1 MALIIMKFGGTSVG
15 SAPCIRRAA
24 ELVCRQSAQDRVVV
38 VVSALGGVT
47 DKIIAALHAAKEGA
61 MAEVTAI
68 CNALRNRHCEVMH
81 ELLAGAHHADLE
93 AAVDGSIARLLEIC
107 SGMVQLRAS
116 APQIADMALS
126 LGEEIS
132 AVLFTACL
140 EHLGASAAYVDAA
153 RVVVTDAK
161 FGDAT
166 PDMDSTRRRANAEL
180 LPILERGSVP
190 VVTGYRGATAGGQL
204 TTLGRGGSDYS
215 ATILGAVLDADEI
228 WIWTD
233 VDGVLTADPRI
244 CGNAATLDEITFA
257 EAVELSHYGAKVV
270 HQRAIQPARDAGIP
284 VRIKNS
290 FRPDAAG
297 TRIARRSSS
306 NGTTVKA
313 VTAVKDATLIT
324 ISTRQNVHPAELFG
338 RLLMR
343 LAASHIDLLFS
354 SQSSQNALGLVVRER
369 DEHHVLDVIR
379 RVFHTELRHGVL
391 NPASVEQ
398 HVAVIAVLGE
408 AMKGH
413 PGILGRLFS
422 AVAERNVSVIA
433 VAQGASELNICF
445 AVPSAAAN
453 DVVQAVHDEFCG
465 ETPSQRHGDLDRQ
478 ATSPAVLT

>member
-1 MALIIMKFGGTSVG
+1 MALLVMKFGGTSVG
-15 SAPCIRRAA
+15 TAPCIRRAA
-24 ELVCRQSAQDRVVV
+24 ELVGCKASDDRVVV

-47 DKIIAALHAAKEGA
+47 DRIVEALHAAKEGA
-61 MAEVTAI
+61 IAQVTAI
-68 CNALRNRHCEVMH
+68 SDALRSRHYEVVG
-81 ELLAGAHHADLE
+81 ELFPAAQRPDVE
-93 AAVDGSIARLLEIC
+93 AAIDSSIVRLLEIC
-107 SGMVQLRAS
+107 SGMAQLRAS

-132 AVLFTACL
+132 AVLFTAYL
-140 EHLGASAAYVDAA
+140 EKRGTSATYVDAA

-166 PDMDSTRRRANAEL
+166 PDMDSTRRRARAEL
-180 LPILERGSVP
+180 LPILERGCVP
-190 VVTGYRGATAGGQL
+190 VVTGYRSATAAGQL

-215 ATILGAVLDADEI
+215 ATILGSVLEADEI

-284 VRIKNS
+284 LRIKNS

-297 TRIARRSSS
+297 TRIACGSSA
-306 NGTTVKA
+306 NARTVKA
-313 VTAVKDATLIT
+313 VTAVKDASLIT
-324 ISTRQNVHPAELFG
+324 ISTGQNVHPAELFG

-343 LAASHIDLLFS
+343 LAANHIDLLFS
-354 SQSSQNALGLVVRER
+354 TQSSQNALGLVVRER
-369 DEHHVLDVIR
+369 DEHHVLEVIR
-379 RVFHTELRHGVL
+379 RVFPTEIRHGVL
-391 NPASVEQ
+391 NPVSVEQ
-398 HVAVIAVLGE
+398 NVAVIAVLGE

-413 PGILGRLFS
+413 PGILARLFS
-422 AVAERNVSVIA
+422 AVAKRNVSVIA

-445 AVPSAAAN
+445 AVPAAAAN
-453 DVVQAVHDEFCG
+453 EVVQAVHDEFCG
-465 ETPSQRHGDLDRQ
+465 AVPQEELSGLNQQ
-478 ATSPAVLT
+478 ATSPAALI